1 MDFDK
6 VFGPIIVEFTVA
18 VAEGYNPTTAIDE
31 FTKTA
36 NVPTTAYHFNKNI
49 CSKNW
54 NTTENRP
61 RLGKT
66 YTARMRPLL
75 QQVPFET
82 CINLLQENEPALF
95 FGTHGLALTFEKGAG
110 LFPLGYVLFLDEVKN
125 LWIDGEGKIN
135 YPYARHLS
143 DGKFEFGLG
152 KTEVELDVDDC
163 ILYFCEA

>member
-1 MDFDK
+1 MEFNK
-6 VFGPIIVEFTVA
+6 ILGPITVEFTVT
-18 VAEGYNPTTAIDE
+18 VASDYNPTTAIDE
-31 FTKTA
+31 FARVA
-36 NVPTTAYHFNKNI
+36 NVPETAYYFNKNI

-54 NTTENRP
+54 NTTDNRP
-61 RLGKT
+61 QPGKT

-75 QQVPFET
+75 QEVPPET

-95 FGTHGLALTFEKGAG
+95 FGTHGLALSFEDGAEVV
-110 LFPLGYVLFLDEVKN
+110 PLGYTLSLDDVEN
-125 LWIDGEGKIN
+125 LWIDGESNVN